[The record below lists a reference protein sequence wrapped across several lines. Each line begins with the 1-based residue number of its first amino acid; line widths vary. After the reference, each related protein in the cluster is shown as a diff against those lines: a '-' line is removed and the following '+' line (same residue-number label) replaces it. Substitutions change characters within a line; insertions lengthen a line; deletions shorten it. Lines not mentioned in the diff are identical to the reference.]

1 MPTLQ
6 ASGTQTAVIG
16 TEHTLSDLTAPF
28 VVFQVLVNR
37 NAMLSG
43 DVLELRIYTKVLS
56 GDTIANCS
64 AIYQQY
70 SGAPS
75 GNGDQVVISMPV
87 VSDQEIKFTLK
98 QTAGT
103 GRAYPWKVVSF

>member
-16 TEHTLSDLTAPF
+16 TEHTLSDLTSPF
-28 VVFQVLVNR
+28 AVFQVQVNR
-37 NAMLSG
+37 NAMQSG
-43 DVLELRIYTKVLS
+43 DILELRIYSKVLA
-56 GDTIANCS
+56 GDNIANSS

-70 SGAPS
+70 SGAPT
-75 GNGDQVVISMPV
+75 GNGDQVAMSDPV